1 MLPSQSTIE
10 SVLRDLR
17 CYRAPC
23 EHNKLAYLSV
33 KILVDGT
40 NATESFKKHMWRVL
54 VNPPGLKPTPNLL
67 NQMENLSNCPIIL
80 QLISNFH
87 KFSQVSYLSS

>member
-1 MLPSQSTIE
+1 MQCDETLQK
-10 SVLRDLR
+10 
-17 CYRAPC
+17 APV
-23 EHNKLAYLSV
+23 EGS
-33 KILVDGT
+33 G
-40 NATESFKKHMWRVL
+40 
-54 VNPPGLKPTPNLL
+54 NPPGLKPTPNLL